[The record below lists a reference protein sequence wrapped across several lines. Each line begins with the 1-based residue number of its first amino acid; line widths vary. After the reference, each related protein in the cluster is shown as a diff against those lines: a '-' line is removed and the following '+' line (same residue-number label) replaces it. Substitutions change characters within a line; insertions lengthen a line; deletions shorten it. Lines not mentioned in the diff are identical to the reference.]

1 MSEQSVPIEE
11 RVPLAWEFSGASGEK
26 SGEEDQTGEG
36 AAEGIEGAGG
46 KWENGLGTAERWER
60 EGGEEG
66 IAARLSGGTHPGDAS
81 DAVGRMGPSFAQ
93 TSDEGLVEAIC
104 GGNAAALEELW
115 RRYGALLASQ
125 ALRVLQ
131 SSADADDAVAEVF
144 EEVWARPSSYHVER
158 ARPVAWLLTL
168 VRRRSI
174 DRLRVRKR
182 HRRVEVWLAAERAR
196 APSCEGGAQDGEWR
210 RAELRDLLAR
220 AMHRLPEKQRLTVW
234 LAYYRG
240 CSHREIAR
248 ETCCPVG
255 TVKTRLE
262 SALRKMRDGLSPGR
276 DKHCAEKFSEFC

>member
-1 MSEQSVPIEE
+1 
-11 RVPLAWEFSGASGEK
+11 LAWQTAVLPEPEREPASDDQGSG
-26 SGEEDQTGEG
+26 GEG
-36 AAEGIEGAGG
+36 IFSPGAGG
-46 KWENGLGTAERWER
+46 SPPRSADSAGLHGSSNSSSSSPRSEPCPPPDGLW
-60 EGGEEG
+60 
-66 IAARLSGGTHPGDAS
+66 S
-81 DAVGRMGPSFAQ
+81 Q
-93 TSDEGLVEAIC
+93 TSDEALVEAIC
-104 GGNAAALEELW
+104 RGQAAALEELW

-125 ALRVLQ
+125 AQRVLQ
-131 SSADADDAVAEVF
+131 SAADADDAVAEVF
-144 EEVWARPSSYHVER
+144 EEVWARPATYHVER

-182 HRRVEVWLAAERAR
+182 HRRIEVWLAAERPRLPDAD
-196 APSCEGGAQDGEWR
+196 GAGQDGELH

-262 SALRKMRDGLSPGR
+262 SALRKMREGLSPGGR
-276 DKHCAEKFSEFC
+276 RGCAEKFSDFC